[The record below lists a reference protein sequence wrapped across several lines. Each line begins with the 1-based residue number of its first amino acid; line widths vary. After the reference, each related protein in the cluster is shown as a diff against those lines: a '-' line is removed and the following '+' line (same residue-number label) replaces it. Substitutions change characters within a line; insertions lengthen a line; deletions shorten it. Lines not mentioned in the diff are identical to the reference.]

1 MATKASSASN
11 KQPKKQKKP
20 SVICPTCDEPI
31 IDGTTKS
38 PGHDSIECEGA
49 CTAWLHR
56 GYAGLSKAAFQT
68 ATASPDPFLCPHCRL
83 VAQSSELLALKS
95 AVNTLSIE
103 LSSLKVVVEDLMANI
118 NTAYVPNPT
127 DFPSLAHT
135 PVLPPSSLGNHVP
148 VDPLAN
154 KSHVHSTK
162 HDQHHHSSDR
172 KYNIVLF
179 LGVQDSF
186 L

>member
-1 MATKASSASN
+1 MMANKASSASN
-11 KQPKKQKKP
+11 KQPKKQKKT

-49 CTAWLHR
+49 CKAWLHR
-56 GYAGLSKAAFQT
+56 GCAGLSKAAFQT

-103 LSSLKVVVEDLMANI
+103 LSSLKVIVEDLMAKS
-118 NTAYVPNPT
+118 TLPT
-127 DFPSLAHT
+127 SPTRPIS
-135 PVLPPSSLGNHVP
+135 PVLPTHLCYLSL
-148 VDPLAN
+148 PLA
-154 KSHVHSTK
+154 TMC
-162 HDQHHHSSDR
+162 
-172 KYNIVLF
+172 L
-179 LGVQDSF
+179 
-186 L
+186 